1 MLLTIQYEDCLPSI
15 MYRFVRQT
23 FLNDVDNELVDKI
36 NNINIFEVSQVF
48 LSSWLSENIRG
59 FIIWMD
65 IPNLSRDSLA
75 SFRLPFL
82 VQTFCD

>member
-1 MLLTIQYEDCLPSI
+1 MLLTLQYEDCLPSI
-15 MYRFVRQT
+15 KHCFVRQT

-48 LSSWLSENIRG
+48 LSSWLSENILG

-65 IPNLSRDSLA
+65 IPNLSRDSLS